1 MKQHLLLKKKPSN
14 ILIISMRYLGDVLL
28 TTPLIKTIKN
38 AYPDSDVDILVYSNT
53 ATMLEGNTDINE
65 IITTPPHPKASDYKY
80 LLKKIFR
87 HYDLSIVTQ
96 SGDRRF
102 IYGLLSAP
110 TCISVTPPKK
120 EKGWWKRFFL
130 QGWVEADLNKNHT
143 VIEFLKLSDMLGIP
157 SKLDL
162 TPPKS
167 AAFTNPD
174 QFTIT
179 DHYAVMHVHPQ
190 WKYKRWHNQG
200 WLDIGYHL
208 KKKGLKIILSG
219 GPSEE
224 EKNYIETIYQKM
236 PLGTVNLAGKVS
248 LADLAHIISNAKLFI
263 GPDTGITHLAAATG
277 IPLIALYGPT
287 NPIKWAPW
295 PFDYKKKQNPFD
307 LKDSQHINNIYLI
320 QGQGDCV
327 PCFQEGCDKHRQ
339 SHSNCLNT
347 LPSKT
352 IIDTIDL
359 IL

>member
-1 MKQHLLLKKKPSN
+1 MKQHLLLKTKPRN

-28 TTPLIKTIKN
+28 TTPLIKTIKS
-38 AYPDSDVDILVYSNT
+38 AYPDSNIDILVYSNT
-53 ATMLEGNTDINE
+53 AAMLEGNSDINE
-65 IITTPPHPKASDYKY
+65 VITTPLRPEISDYKY

-87 HYDLSIVTQ
+87 QYDLSIVTQ

-110 TCISVTPPKK
+110 TCISITPPKN
-120 EKGWWKRFFL
+120 EKGWWKRLFL

-143 VIEFLKLSDMLGIP
+143 VIEFLKLSDILGLP
-157 SKLDL
+157 SKLNL

-167 AAFTNPD
+167 ANFSNPE
-174 QFTIT
+174 QFSIT
-179 DHYAVMHVHPQ
+179 DQYVVIHLHPQ
-190 WKYKRWHNQG
+190 WKYKQWHSQG
-200 WLDIGYHL
+200 WLEISDYL
-208 KKKGLKIILSG
+208 KKRGLKTILSG
-219 GPSEE
+219 GPSEA
-224 EKNYIETIYQKM
+224 EKTYIESIYQKM
-236 PLGTVNLAGKVS
+236 PIGTVNLAGKVP

-277 IPLIALYGPT
+277 VPLIALYGPS

-295 PFDYKKKQNPFD
+295 PFGYKKKQNPFN
-307 LKDSQHINNIYLI
+307 LKGSQQMNNIYLI

-339 SHSNCLNT
+339 SHSNCLNA